1 MIKQGFLSKKG
12 GKWRPVRLLD
22 IAILLLNA
30 YKANEQPEIGYQD
43 TIETLDALSRR
54 LNQKILLDPR
64 QIESLLWA
72 CNMLD
77 EEGKF
82 VHPTGMKFDDF
93 VHRVAPGGDFSKK
106 YNTVEWKDGGG
117 NYGE

>member
-1 MIKQGFLSKKG
+1 MISQGYLSKKG

-43 TIETLDALSRR
+43 TIETLDGITRR

-77 EEGKF
+77 EEKKF
-82 VHPTGMKFDDF
+82 AHPTGMEFKDF
-93 VHRVAPGGDFSKK
+93 VKRVLPNGTFNLK
-106 YNTVEWKDGGG
+106 YNTVEWSDGS

>member
-43 TIETLDALSRR
+43 TIETLDAISRR

-77 EEGKF
+77 EEKKF
-82 VHPTGMKFDDF
+82 VHPTGMTFSDF
-93 VHRVAPGGDFSKK
+93 VKRVLPNGTFDPK
-106 YNTVEWKDGGG
+106 YNTVAWNDGG
-117 NYGE
+117 NYGD